1 MSQLT
6 LSKQAP
12 HALVYAALAA
22 SMVCMPIA
30 AHVLARSCGQAFDEA
45 VSFVVIM
52 VRGRFKRR
60 DVTSA
65 YGYEHPAGR
74 ITRLSNVK
82 ADRH

>member
-1 MSQLT
+1 MRCANPVLNARNFDSID
-6 LSKQAP
+6 AER
-12 HALVYAALAA
+12 
-22 SMVCMPIA
+22 MPIA

-74 ITRLSNVK
+74 ITRLSNVE

>member
-1 MSQLT
+1 MLT
-6 LSKQAP
+6 
-12 HALVYAALAA
+12 
-22 SMVCMPIA
+22 CN
-30 AHVLARSCGQAFDEA
+30 CGQTLDEA

-74 ITRLSNVK
+74 ITRLSNVE